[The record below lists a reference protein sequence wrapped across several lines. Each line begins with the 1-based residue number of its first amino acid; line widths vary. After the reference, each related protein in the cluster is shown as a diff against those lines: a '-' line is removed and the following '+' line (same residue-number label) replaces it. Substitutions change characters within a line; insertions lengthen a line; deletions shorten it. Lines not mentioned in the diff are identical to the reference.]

1 MIRHATNTDFYELA
15 ELYLDASLIAHPF
28 IDPDYIARDMRHL
41 REHRLPLEQA
51 FLWEQQG
58 DIAGYI
64 ALEGTR
70 INGLFIKVEHQR
82 KGIGRALVEHV
93 KQLHDELRVKV
104 FQENYQAQRF
114 YFAMGFEILPEA
126 EAPADGP
133 HAQYC
138 MRWPV

>member
-15 ELYLDASLIAHPF
+15 ELYHDASLIAHPF

-114 YFAMGFEILPEA
+114 YFAMGFEIVPGA

>member
-28 IDPDYIARDMRHL
+28 IDPAYIARDRRHL

-51 FLWEQQG
+51 YLWEEKG
-58 DIAGYI
+58 EIAGYI
-64 ALEGTR
+64 ALEGTQ
-70 INGLFIKVEHQR
+70 INGLFIKVEYQR
-82 KGIGRALVEHV
+82 QGVGRSLIEHA
-93 KQLHDELRVKV
+93 KQLHDQLRVRV
-104 FQENYQAQRF
+104 YQENYQAQRF
-114 YFAMGFEILPEA
+114 YFAMGFEVVPEVGTP
-126 EAPADGP
+126 EDGP

>member
-15 ELYLDASLIAHPF
+15 ELYHDASLIAHPF

-51 FLWEQQG
+51 FLWERHG

-70 INGLFIKVEHQR
+70 INGLFIKVDHQR
-82 KGIGRALVEHV
+82 QGIGRQLVEHV

-114 YFAMGFEILPEA
+114 YFAMGFEIVPET
-126 EAPADGP
+126 EAPTDGP
-133 HAQYC
+133 NAQYC